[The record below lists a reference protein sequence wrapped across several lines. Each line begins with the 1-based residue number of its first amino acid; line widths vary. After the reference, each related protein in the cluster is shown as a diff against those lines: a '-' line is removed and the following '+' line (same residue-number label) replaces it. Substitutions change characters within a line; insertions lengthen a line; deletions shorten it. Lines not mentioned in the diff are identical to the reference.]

1 MATLD
6 PVVTTK
12 PIVLWLCLICRA
24 DDTNQHSLT
33 VTGSVYGLT
42 IRLFINE
49 IAANA
54 SNGILLDGNVQVK
67 INCENRTIT
76 IPDDSPCSNT
86 SCLG

>member
-1 MATLD
+1 M
-6 PVVTTK
+6 TTK
-12 PIVLWLCLICRA
+12 PIVLWLCLICLTN
-24 DDTNQHSLT
+24 DTNDYLLT

-49 IAANA
+49 IAVNA
-54 SNGILLDGNVQVK
+54 GNGVLLDGNVQVK
-67 INCENRTIT
+67 INCENQTAIIESSSG